1 MKRQIR
7 AASVVILETPRMI
20 VRRWVPDDWKRF
32 RTLFTDPRVMQYI
45 GDGRPWSD
53 ARIRRWV
60 EESIEIEMIR
70 GWVLWPL
77 VHREDSEVIGFCG
90 FWHGFPP
97 DVEMGWRL
105 LPEYWGQGLMTEVA
119 QALIDYGFE
128 TYKFERLI
136 AVAQPANRASIRVM
150 EKIGM
155 MFEREFTHHGIDVVS
170 YAREKTAKP
179 GTLKTSARVRTR
191 RSP

>member
-1 MKRQIR
+1 MKRQVR
-7 AASVVILETPRMI
+7 AKSVIILETPRLI

-53 ARIRRWV
+53 ARIRQWV
-60 EESIEIEMIR
+60 EESIEAETTR

-77 VHREDSEVIGFCG
+77 VHREVSEVIGFCG

-119 QALIDYGFE
+119 QALIELGFK
-128 TYKFERLI
+128 TYRFDRLI
-136 AVAQPANRASIRVM
+136 AVAQPANIASIRVM

-155 MFEREFTHHGIDVVS
+155 TFERAFKHQGIDVVS
-170 YAREKTAKP
+170 YARENPAKSDK
-179 GTLKTSARVRTR
+179 LKKSARARTR